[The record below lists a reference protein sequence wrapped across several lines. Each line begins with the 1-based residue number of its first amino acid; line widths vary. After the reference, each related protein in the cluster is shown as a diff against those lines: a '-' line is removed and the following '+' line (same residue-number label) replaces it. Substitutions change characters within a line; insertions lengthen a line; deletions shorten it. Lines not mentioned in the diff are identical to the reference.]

1 MAYTQG
7 LCSAIQ
13 VNMNDIAGTNA
24 PALRREKTGMV
35 DALMSEYNR
44 AGFTAQVVPTDGKF
58 RAVQINYQNQAC
70 DGDVVT
76 SCASNCTPEVTPEPK
91 QSLITEF
98 NCLKYKMSFDENEM
112 RKLCEADTVWVG
124 QTIMNAM
131 NAINVALDK
140 ALLTQWGT
148 EVPNSPFLLDNGE
161 CETGSLS
168 VPLFNTNGQVNPM
181 SWAYIKHIFEQTGY
195 NGVPI
200 MVGGGSLDLFAKANQ
215 IACCNTNYGMD
226 MGRIMSE
233 SFYYADRFANSI
245 LGDGDGKAFA
255 VLAQGSNQ
263 LITWNKYLGD
273 YAKRNDSFEHGT
285 VVDPFTGMVYDL
297 KTNYDDCAEKWFV
310 ELAVNW
316 NLFQVPNGSCTCPGG
331 PTAIQSGF
339 LVTDCSTGGDI
350 ACPTV

>member
-7 LCSAIQ
+7 LCSALQ
-13 VNMNDIAGTNA
+13 VNLNDIAGSNA

-44 AGFTAQVVPTDGKF
+44 AGFTAEVVPTNGKF

-70 DGDVVT
+70 DDDVVS

-98 NCLKYKMSFDENEM
+98 SCLKYKMSFDENEM

-140 ALLTQWGT
+140 ALLTQFASVIGDYLSDDGDC
-148 EVPNSPFLLDNGE
+148 NSNLQ
-161 CETGSLS
+161 

-200 MVGGGSLDLFAKANQ
+200 MVGGGSLDLWAKANQ

-226 MGRIMSE
+226 MGRILSE
-233 SFYYADRFANSI
+233 SYYYADRFANTI
-245 LGDGDGKAFA
+245 LGNGDGKSFA
-255 VLAQGSNQ
+255 VLAQGGNQ

-285 VVDPFTGMVYDL
+285 IVDPFSGLLYDL
-297 KTNYDDCAEKWFV
+297 KTNYDDCAEKWYV
-310 ELAVNW
+310 ELAVNY
-316 NLFQVPNGSCTCPGG
+316 NLFTLPGNSTCNCGGANGS
-331 PTAIQSGF
+331 F
-339 LVTDCSTGGDI
+339 LVTDCSAGGDI
-350 ACPTV
+350 SCPTV

>member
-70 DGDVVT
+70 DDDVVS
-76 SCASNCTPEVTPEPK
+76 SCVSNCTPEVTPEPK

-98 NCLKYKMSFDENEM
+98 SCLKYKMSFDENEM

-140 ALLTQWGT
+140 ALLTYISNNTGGIVLDDGNCST
-148 EVPNSPFLLDNGE
+148 SPLQ
-161 CETGSLS
+161 

-181 SWAYIKHIFEQTGY
+181 SWAYIKHLFEQTGY

-233 SFYYADRFANSI
+233 SFYYADRFANTI
-245 LGDGDGKAFA
+245 LGNGDGKSFA
-255 VLAQGSNQ
+255 VLAQGANQ

-316 NLFQVPNGSCTCPGG
+316 NLFQVPNAVCGSCKDESDYVG
-331 PTAIQSGF
+331 SF
-339 LVTDCSTGGDI
+339 LVTDCSAGGDI
-350 ACPTV
+350 TCPTV